1 MNKSRKI
8 IYAVFIGITGALFA
22 MILIF
27 SKDKSSTDKGAQIKE
42 RRGTFAM
49 SAEWMNTKAAIEGL
63 LVTLEQNP
71 NDNKVMVQLAQAY
84 IQESRV
90 TGDHAFYDAA
100 ALQMTE
106 KVLSTEPNNFEAL
119 CCQGTVL
126 LSQHH
131 FADALVVAQKAQ
143 QVNPNSAFGYGMLC
157 DANVE
162 LGNYD
167 EAVKMCDQMVNLR
180 PDIRSYSR
188 ISYLREIYGDIPGAI
203 SAMKLAVSAGYN
215 GLEQTEWCR
224 VVLGQLYEQTGSADS
239 AKYCYDLANYNR
251 TDYPFALA
259 GLARIEKSTG
269 NYQSAIVLLEKA
281 NLQIEEYS
289 FYEELSDLYTLN
301 NQKAK
306 SDSAMQRAIEMLGPE
321 ITNNEQVVGHGHY
334 ADRELALA
342 YARTGEYALA
352 MQHAIKE
359 YNRRPNN
366 IDVCE
371 TLAWAYYKAEKFYLA
386 ELMMRKALRT
396 GKKTPNTGVRAGIIK
411 SHCGFASAGQKLLIS
426 QKIQTNPFID
436 SELKKEGME
445 LLLNPLK

>member
-27 SKDKSSTDKGAQIKE
+27 SKDKSPVDNTAQIKE

-49 SAEWMNTKAAIEGL
+49 SAEWINTKAAIEGL
-63 LVTLEQNP
+63 LVALEKDP
-71 NDNKVMVQLAQAY
+71 SDNKVMVQLAQAY

-100 ALQMTE
+100 ALQMTD
-106 KVLSTEPNNFEAL
+106 KVLTTDPTNFEAL

-131 FADALVVAQKAQ
+131 FSDALVVAQKAQ
-143 QVNPNSAFGYGMLC
+143 QVNPNSAFVYGMLC

-180 PDIRSYSR
+180 PDVRSYSR
-188 ISYLREIYGDIPGAI
+188 VSYLREIYGDIPGAI
-203 SAMKLAVSAGYN
+203 SAMKLAVGAGYN

-224 VVLGQLYEQTGSADS
+224 VVLGQLYEQIGSADS

-259 GLARIEKSTG
+259 GLARIEKSMG
-269 NYQSAIVLLEKA
+269 NYAMAIQLLNKA
-281 NLQIEEYS
+281 TLQIEEYS
-289 FYEELSDLYTLN
+289 FYEDLSELYALN
-301 NQKAK
+301 NQRAQ
-306 SDSAMQRAIEMLGPE
+306 SDSAMQRAITMLGPG
-321 ITNNEQVVGHGHY
+321 ITDNEQVAGHGHY

-342 YARTGEYALA
+342 YIRTGENTLA
-352 MQHAIKE
+352 MQHAITE

-371 TLAWAYYKAEKFYLA
+371 TLAWVYYKSGKYYLA

-396 GKKTPNTGVRAGIIK
+396 GKKTPNTIVRAGLIK
-411 SHCGFASAGQKLLIS
+411 SHCGFSGAAQKLLMS
-426 QKIQTNPFID
+426 QNIQTNPFID